1 MEGIGGNTVS
11 LSADVVV
18 VGAGLSGLTAARAL
32 ADAGRDVVVL
42 EARERVGGR
51 VLSASLGGGVVVDL
65 GAQFVGADHV
75 RVQRLAMELGVET
88 FPQPVAGR
96 HLLDVAG
103 RRRRYRGA
111 IPRLGPRVL
120 WDAFVARRRIDRLAR
135 RVGSE
140 EPWAAAEAA
149 ELDRETL
156 AEWSRRNVRSPLA
169 RELLDLAGRTLWGA
183 GSEEISM
190 LHAVFYVA
198 AAGGFDS
205 LIETAGGA
213 QEIRLDGGAQLLA
226 LRLAQRLEGR
236 LHLAAPVRRIEQR
249 DGVVRVEADG
259 VTVDAARAIVA
270 LPPAVA
276 AGIEFA
282 PSLDGRRRMLAERF
296 RPGAVSKCLALYEEP
311 FWRADGLSGEAVTD
325 AGPVTLTF
333 DSSPRDAGSGVLL
346 GFVGGPDARQLARS
360 APAER
365 RAAVLACFTR
375 LFGSRATQPLDY
387 AELAWADEPWSGGG
401 PTSNFGPGGW
411 TALGSALR
419 EPAGRVHWA
428 GTETATVW
436 SGYMEGA
443 LQAGERAAAE
453 VIAA

>member
-1 MEGIGGNTVS
+1 MSGEIAVS

-51 VLSASLGGGVVVDL
+51 VLSTILGDGVVADV
-65 GAQFVGADHV
+65 GAQWVGAEHP
-75 RVQRLAMELGVET
+75 RVQLLAAELGVET

-96 HLLDVAG
+96 NLLDVAG
-103 RRRRYRGA
+103 KRRRYRGA

-135 RVGSE
+135 RVGAE
-140 EPWAAAEAA
+140 QPWAAAEAA
-149 ELDRETL
+149 ELDSQTL

-169 RELLDLAGRTLWGA
+169 RELIGLAGRTLWGA
-183 GSEEISM
+183 GPEEISM
-190 LHAVFYVA
+190 LHVLFYVA
-198 AAGGFDS
+198 AAGGFEQ
-205 LIETAGGA
+205 LIETRGGA
-213 QEIRLDGGAQLLA
+213 QHDRLDGGAELLA
-226 LRLAQRLEGR
+226 LRLAEPLGDRLR
-236 LHLAAPVRRIEQR
+236 LAVAARRIEQR
-249 DGVVRVEADG
+249 DGIVRVEAG
-259 VTVDAARAIVA
+259 GLTVEAARAIVA
-270 LPPAVA
+270 LPPALA
-276 AGIEFA
+276 AAIEFA
-282 PSLDGRRRMLAERF
+282 PPLDQRRRELGERF
-296 RPGAVSKCLALYEEP
+296 LPGALTKCVALYAEP
-311 FWRADGLSGEAVTD
+311 FWRADGLSGEAVSD

-375 LFGSRATQPLDY
+375 LFGPRAAEPLDY
-387 AELAWADEPWSGGG
+387 AELNWAAEPFSAGG

-411 TALGSALR
+411 TALGPALR
-419 EPAGRVHWA
+419 APAGNVHWA